1 MKNLLLGT
9 IMTIAMAATAATAAD
24 MPVKAPPRVAP
35 PAPAYDWSGIYVAV
49 GAGGIWS
56 DVDRFY
62 PQAVGGPLH
71 STSSINGAIYSLHGG
86 AQWQWGRWVLGV
98 EVGYTRG
105 FNGLED
111 KVPLPSPPFAPDTSA
126 HHRINSL
133 FTVGPRLGFTWDR
146 WMIYGTGGFASA
158 ELDGRYAFTSTGLP
172 RFPGFWGSSRNKG
185 WFAGGGFEVVVF
197 QGTLVDLLLGAEY
210 QHFDLG
216 SKQTFCFNPG
226 CSPVNPEDYQLDA
239 KGDIVRARLTLKTHG
254 WRFLGAPVVARN

>member
-1 MKNLLLGT
+1 MNKLLLGT
-9 IMTIAMAATAATAAD
+9 IMTIALAATAATAAD
-24 MPVKAPPRVAP
+24 MPVKAPRVAP
-35 PAPAYDWSGIYVAV
+35 TAPAYDWSGIYVGV
-49 GAGGIWS
+49 GAGGTWS
-56 DVDRFY
+56 DVHRFY
-62 PQAVGGPLH
+62 PQAIGGPLH
-71 STSSINGAIYSLHGG
+71 STSSINEAIYSIHGG

-105 FNGLED
+105 FDGLED
-111 KVPLPSPPFAPDTSA
+111 KVPLPSPPFAADTSA

-172 RFPGFWGSSRNKG
+172 RFPTFWGSSRNKG

-216 SKQTFCFNPG
+216 SKQTFCFNAG
-226 CSPVNPEDYQLDA
+226 CSPANAEDYQLDA

-254 WRFLGAPVVARN
+254 WSFFGSPVVARN